1 MVTAVPR
8 FSARRRWL
16 AALLAL
22 GAALILAAC
31 DRKEADVRLSLDE
44 RASAYEQSLRAELD
58 WLWQNRID
66 AASLGRPGEGR
77 CTVPDFGHHPPT
89 MDAEARAADDL
100 GAKIVDQLTYAGQL
114 ISDSRARWTQFCAG
128 SLTASDVV
136 AFLDS
141 RLDVAAGSLDKA
153 REWLDARAE
162 SRRRAGG

>member
-1 MVTAVPR
+1 MVTAAPR
-8 FSARRRWL
+8 FTARRRWL

-31 DRKEADVRLSLDE
+31 DRQETDARVSLDE

-66 AASLGRPGEGR
+66 AATLRRPGEGR
-77 CTVPDFGHHPPT
+77 CTVPDFGHRPPP
-89 MDAEARAADDL
+89 MDADARAADDL
-100 GAKIVDQLTYAGQL
+100 GGKIVDQLTYAGQL
-114 ISDSRARWTQFCAG
+114 IADSRARWAQFCAG

-141 RLDVAAGSLDKA
+141 RLGAAAGSLDLA
-153 REWLDARAE
+153 HEWLDARE
-162 SRRRAGG
+162 QSRRRAGK